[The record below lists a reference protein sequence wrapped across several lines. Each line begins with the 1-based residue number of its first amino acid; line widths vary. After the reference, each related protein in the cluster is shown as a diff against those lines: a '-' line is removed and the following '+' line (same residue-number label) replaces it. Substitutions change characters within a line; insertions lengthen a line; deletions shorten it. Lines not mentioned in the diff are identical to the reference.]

1 MKGLNDSKTDELL
14 TLLEEQQ
21 EENETLQ
28 AQILEARQTVSL
40 LSSQNSILRNELR
53 KKSETIVSLNEQ
65 IGKLSESD
73 LVLKRN
79 EILKRQIIESRESV
93 QSVRREAEIA
103 VSTAEK
109 KAESAIREARREYT
123 QRKETLKSLEVE
135 LDERETAVSGREKK
149 LEKEVERRSKQIIR
163 DKLQT
168 FETHYRRMRRGYS
181 AFVFFTLSFAT
192 VMTMITAYR
201 TEVFMHDWEKTIRMM
216 VYVSEWTW
224 ARISETSSVVASL
237 GRTIPQDTIAQA
249 IHGILW
255 VGVAFLLTGIVEIP
269 LLLCLGLIIRHAKK
283 EWFDDISVFVVL
295 VELAFTFSFADEIK
309 EVCDINLVLL
319 ILIVFVIYRGIRA
332 LLKKKIADSVII
344 RNHLTLG

>member
-135 LDERETAVSGREKK
+135 LGERETAVSDREKM

-181 AFVFFTLSFAT
+181 AFVLFTLFFAT

-201 TEVFMHDWEKTIRMM
+201 TEVFMQDLEEFFHMNGQVI
-216 VYVSEWTW
+216 EWIW
-224 ARISETSSVVASL
+224 VRIGNIASSVSSL
-237 GRTIPQDTIAQA
+237 GQIIPQDELARVIQ
-249 IHGILW
+249 GILW
-255 VGVAFLLTGIVEIP
+255 VIIVFLLIGIIDIP
-269 LLLCLGLIIRHAKK
+269 LLLCLGTIIKYVQKGQAD
-283 EWFDDISVFVVL
+283 EISVFVVL

-309 EVCDINLVLL
+309 DLCKMNLL
-319 ILIVFVIYRGIRA
+319 LIVFLVFVVYRVIRISMM
-332 LLKKKIADSVII
+332 KKMSNEDII
-344 RNHLTLG
+344 R

>member
-109 KAESAIREARREYT
+109 KAEVYDKFAIGARNMLSDIDSSGHIGTGTDSAM
-123 QRKETLKSLEVE
+123 LK
-135 LDERETAVSGREKK
+135 TAVENFGQPIGNAANL
-149 LEKEVERRSKQIIR
+149 LE
-163 DKLQT
+163 
-168 FETHYRRMRRGYS
+168 
-181 AFVFFTLSFAT
+181 
-192 VMTMITAYR
+192 MI
-201 TEVFMHDWEKTIRMM
+201 
-216 VYVSEWTW
+216 
-224 ARISETSSVVASL
+224 
-237 GRTIPQDTIAQA
+237 
-249 IHGILW
+249 
-255 VGVAFLLTGIVEIP
+255 
-269 LLLCLGLIIRHAKK
+269 
-283 EWFDDISVFVVL
+283 
-295 VELAFTFSFADEIK
+295 
-309 EVCDINLVLL
+309 
-319 ILIVFVIYRGIRA
+319 
-332 LLKKKIADSVII
+332 
-344 RNHLTLG
+344 

>member
-135 LDERETAVSGREKK
+135 LGERETAVSGREKM
-149 LEKEVERRSKQIIR
+149 LEIEVERRSKQIIR

-192 VMTMITAYR
+192 FMTMITAYR
-201 TEVFMHDWEKTIRMM
+201 TEVFMQDLEEFFHMNGQVI
-216 VYVSEWTW
+216 EWIW
-224 ARISETSSVVASL
+224 VRIGNIASSVSSL
-237 GRTIPQDTIAQA
+237 GQIIPQDELARVIQ
-249 IHGILW
+249 GILW
-255 VGVAFLLTGIVEIP
+255 VIIVFLLIGIIDIP
-269 LLLCLGLIIRHAKK
+269 LLLCLGTIIKYVQKGQAD
-283 EWFDDISVFVVL
+283 EISVFVVL

-309 EVCDINLVLL
+309 DLCKMNLL
-319 ILIVFVIYRGIRA
+319 LIVFLVFVVYRVIRISMM
-332 LLKKKIADSVII
+332 KKMSNEDII
-344 RNHLTLG
+344 R

>member
-21 EENETLQ
+21 EENEKLH

-135 LDERETAVSGREKK
+135 LGERETAVSGREKM

-201 TEVFMHDWEKTIRMM
+201 TEVFMQDLEEFFHMNGQVI
-216 VYVSEWTW
+216 EWIW
-224 ARISETSSVVASL
+224 VRIGNIASSVSSL
-237 GRTIPQDTIAQA
+237 GQIIPQDELARVIQ
-249 IHGILW
+249 GILW
-255 VGVAFLLTGIVEIP
+255 VIIVFLLIGIIDIP
-269 LLLCLGLIIRHAKK
+269 LLLCLGTIIKYVQKGQAD
-283 EWFDDISVFVVL
+283 EISVFVVL

-309 EVCDINLVLL
+309 DLCKMNLL
-319 ILIVFVIYRGIRA
+319 LIVFLVFVVYRVIRISMM
-332 LLKKKIADSVII
+332 KKMSNEDII
-344 RNHLTLG
+344 R

>member
-103 VSTAEK
+103 
-109 KAESAIREARREYT
+109 
-123 QRKETLKSLEVE
+123 
-135 LDERETAVSGREKK
+135 D
-149 LEKEVERRSKQIIR
+149 
-163 DKLQT
+163 
-168 FETHYRRMRRGYS
+168 
-181 AFVFFTLSFAT
+181 
-192 VMTMITAYR
+192 
-201 TEVFMHDWEKTIRMM
+201 
-216 VYVSEWTW
+216 
-224 ARISETSSVVASL
+224 
-237 GRTIPQDTIAQA
+237 
-249 IHGILW
+249 
-255 VGVAFLLTGIVEIP
+255 
-269 LLLCLGLIIRHAKK
+269 
-283 EWFDDISVFVVL
+283 
-295 VELAFTFSFADEIK
+295 
-309 EVCDINLVLL
+309 
-319 ILIVFVIYRGIRA
+319 
-332 LLKKKIADSVII
+332 
-344 RNHLTLG
+344 